1 MDMQKPAAPSASH
14 LTIGRVARAA
24 GVAIDTIRYY
34 EREGLLPEPERRLSG
49 YRDYAPD
56 AITRLRFIRRAKE
69 LGFTLGEIRELLALS
84 ADRERGVRGVRPRA
98 ETRLAEIE
106 RRIRE
111 LKRVQRGLK
120 SLIDACPGHGAP
132 ERCPILTALS
142 HEESP

>member
-1 MDMQKPAAPSASH
+1 MSTSRRAAVQAPH

-24 GVAIDTIRYY
+24 GVGIDTIRYY

-49 YRDYAPD
+49 YRDYTPD

-69 LGFTLGEIRELLALS
+69 LGFPLPEIRELLALS
-84 ADRERGVRGVRPRA
+84 ADRERGVRGVKQRA
-98 ETRLAEIE
+98 VARLAEID

-120 SLIDACPGHGAP
+120 NLIDACPGHGAL
-132 ERCPILTALS
+132 ECCPILTALS
-142 HEESP
+142 HEET